1 MQESPLS
8 KQCID
13 FPSTDLTQLFI
24 FLHSVYSNFVGIY
37 MHKPWF
43 LGIAMVH
50 IVHERLSKDIGE
62 IWSDPRHEAGPWDGW
77 KGGEEEEE
85 EGGGRERE

>member
-1 MQESPLS
+1 
-8 KQCID
+8 
-13 FPSTDLTQLFI
+13 
-24 FLHSVYSNFVGIY
+24 

-85 EGGGRERE
+85 EGGGRE

>member
-1 MQESPLS
+1 
-8 KQCID
+8 
-13 FPSTDLTQLFI
+13 
-24 FLHSVYSNFVGIY
+24 

-85 EGGGRERE
+85 EGGGKGKRIKGL